1 MINIMSVY
9 ELLNNR
15 ISPRLSR
22 GKGRNQ
28 REKGERDIERWGESS
43 RHKYAR
49 ARVYAMEGLMK
60 D

>member
-1 MINIMSVY
+1 MSVY

-15 ISPRLSR
+15 TSPRLSR

-43 RHKYAR
+43 HHKYAR